1 MGDLWDIGR
10 EELADTFSSRKFLL
24 ILGLFLLLS
33 MGSVYLGVSEY
44 QSALEQFKDGGGG
57 AAPQKPSLIEVFNT
71 MVTANLPLA
80 AALLALLL
88 SYDVVAKEREEGT
101 IELLLSYPIYRDEV
115 INGKF
120 VAGLFTVSF
129 ALLTAF
135 TASSGLA
142 IYLTG
147 ELPTL
152 QEVYRLMFMWH
163 GSIIYMAFFFGLGT
177 LFSTLFRSSWRAL
190 IAGLLVLLV
199 SLGTPVMAQIG
210 AAQLY
215 PYDPGGGGGGV
226 EPLPGPGVARGSDG
240 VAYENDVTGGA
251 SSGEVVTEPGVPDGG
266 TSGPSYEEVQQ
277 QREAFVDRVSKFA
290 PTTSYQNFVSTMMG
304 TDYEG
309 EEELRPSVMESLRS
323 SGGYLIFLLSQMLLA
338 FTAAYAVFMRQDL

>member
-24 ILGLFLLLS
+24 VLGLFLLLS

-44 QSALEQFKDGGGG
+44 QAALEQFKNGGGG
-57 AAPQKPSLIEVFNT
+57 SVPQKPSLLEAFNT
-71 MVTANLPLA
+71 LVTANLPLA
-80 AALLALLL
+80 AGILALLL
-88 SYDVVAKEREEGT
+88 SYDVVSKEREEGT

-147 ELPTL
+147 ELPTV
-152 QEVYRLMFMWH
+152 QEVYRLLFMWH
-163 GSIIYMAFFFGLGT
+163 GSIIYMALFFGLGT
-177 LFSTLFRSSWRAL
+177 LFSTLFRSSWRSL
-190 IAGLLVLLV
+190 IAGLLVLLL
-199 SLGTPVMAQIG
+199 SLGTPVMAQM
-210 AAQLY
+210 AATQLY
-215 PYDPGGGGGGV
+215 PYDSGGGGA
-226 EPLPGPGVARGSDG
+226 EPLPGPDVARSTSTSGSE
-240 VAYENDVTGGA
+240 VAYETTADARPGSGA
-251 SSGEVVTEPGVPDGG
+251 G
-266 TSGPSYEEVQQ
+266 GPSYEEIRQ

-290 PTTSYQNFVSTMMG
+290 PTTSYQNFVTTMMG
-304 TDYEG
+304 TEYEG
-309 EEELRPSVMESLRS
+309 EKQLRPSVMESLRS
-323 SGGYLIFLLSQMLLA
+323 AGGYLIFLLSQMLLA